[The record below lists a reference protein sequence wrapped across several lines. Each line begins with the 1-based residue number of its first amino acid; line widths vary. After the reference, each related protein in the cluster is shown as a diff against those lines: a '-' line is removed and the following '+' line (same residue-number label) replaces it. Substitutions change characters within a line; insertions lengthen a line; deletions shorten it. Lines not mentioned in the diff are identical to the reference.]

1 MSHPDP
7 EPAPDPATLPQ
18 PDNSGLTGMQLCILM
33 GVALLAALIF
43 LDVVSG

>member
-18 PDNSGLTGMQLCILM
+18 PDNSEMSGAQLAILM